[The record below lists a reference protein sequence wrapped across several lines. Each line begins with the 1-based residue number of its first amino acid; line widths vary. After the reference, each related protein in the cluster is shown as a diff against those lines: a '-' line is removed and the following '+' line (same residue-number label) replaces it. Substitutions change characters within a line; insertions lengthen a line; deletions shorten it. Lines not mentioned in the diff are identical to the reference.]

1 MHYFNIK
8 HAYGF
13 NIKHVYGRFAKRRYE
28 LFNLKMHMG
37 VLQTA
42 GTAFFL
48 KKTPPTTYI
57 S

>member
-1 MHYFNIK
+1 M
-8 HAYGF
+8 G
-13 NIKHVYGRFAKRRYE
+13 VFAKRRYE

-48 KKTPPTTYI
+48 KKN
-57 S
+57 SSDNLHFLNAEK